1 MSVIQVSA
9 PNSIQKQV
17 NYNVNQKV
25 LAKTQGAVPGLEDEI
40 REYPK
45 SIAGLFK
52 KSVKSDSGYAF
63 IGFDTIAQN
72 AGNIQAGKGFIMD
85 ASLNIYYLEQLILMP
100 TPESFWGFYEL
111 ELLVEDSDEVT
122 LEFVNPSTVPKTFYT
137 SNAFTKKKYTV
148 KIYEN
153 YNTTAS
159 FPTLTP
165 GRIKW
170 MEYKK
175 TAPFGTITD
184 STNYLESALILNSEI
199 VDSLIVSDSKKP
211 LSAKQG
217 KLLQD
222 QIPAGTVSAWDKY
235 LTGTPSLSGYFA
247 EANGQVIS
255 DPESPYNGKRI
266 RNLNGKTVSAVSIL
280 VIDDINKIITVN
292 TDDIAAFGIG
302 DTLSFTGAT
311 VPDAVVK
318 AVNYSTGQI
327 TVGDV
332 SAWDGLLSVFGLTA
346 GSIAG
351 ASAVTAVG
359 QPRFL
364 KGRDTQGSA
373 VNKTQGSQVG
383 GVLNGNYYYGSVIF
397 ENQSFSASAQV
408 DNSYV
413 GFTTVGQ
420 GVPNKLTNVSDAVH
434 GVPRTGME
442 TEPDS
447 QNVVWIIKIK

>member
-1 MSVIQVSA
+1 MSVIQVST
-9 PNSIQKQV
+9 PNSYQKQV
-17 NYNVNQKV
+17 VYNVNQKL

-45 SIAGLFK
+45 TLAGLFK
-52 KSVKSDSGYAF
+52 KAVKSDSGYAF
-63 IGFDTIAQN
+63 IGLDTAAQN
-72 AGNIQAGKGFIMD
+72 AGNLQTGKGFIMD
-85 ASLNIYYLEQLILMP
+85 ASLNIYFLEQLVLVP
-100 TPESFWGFYEL
+100 AAEAFWGFYEL

-122 LEFVNPSTVPKTFYT
+122 LQFVNPNTVPKTFYT
-137 SNAFTKKKYTV
+137 QNAFTKKKYSI
-148 KIYEN
+148 KLYEN

-159 FPTLTP
+159 FPSITP

-199 VDSLIVSDSKKP
+199 VDSLIVPDSKKP

-247 EANGQVIS
+247 EANGQVIN

-280 VIDDINKIITVN
+280 TIDDVNKIITVN
-292 TDDIAAFGIG
+292 TDDISAFGIG

-318 AVNYSTGQI
+318 AVNYAAGQI
-327 TVGDV
+327 TVGDFT
-332 SAWDGLLSVFGLTA
+332 AWDSLLSVFGLTS

-397 ENQSFSASAQV
+397 ENQSFSASIQA
-408 DNSYV
+408 DNAYV
-413 GFTTVGQ
+413 GFTTIGQ
-420 GVPNKLTNVSDAVH
+420 GGANKLTGVSDGAN
-434 GVPRTGME
+434 GTPRTGTE
-442 TEPDS
+442 TEPNS